1 MRLQMKVNLSLLH
14 LILII
19 VIYLEN
25 DVWNQSVHLVSYL

>member
-1 MRLQMKVNLSLLH
+1 MKVNLSLLH

>member
-1 MRLQMKVNLSLLH
+1 MKVNLSLLH
-14 LILII
+14 LILFI